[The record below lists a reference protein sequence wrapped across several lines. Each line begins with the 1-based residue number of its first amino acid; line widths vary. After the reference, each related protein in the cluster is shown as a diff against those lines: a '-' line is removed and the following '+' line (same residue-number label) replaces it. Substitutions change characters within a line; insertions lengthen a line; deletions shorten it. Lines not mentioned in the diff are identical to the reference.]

1 MMIMWGRIKHTNW
14 IWWHFAFIWES
25 FSWCLKVPLHKVV
38 MDIHIQPAP
47 QCQPNFVTTT
57 YMCNEKKTTIHLHAH
72 ILPPLHHFLYLL
84 SLNSLHV
91 SYSKMHKSWFSDKP
105 NQPLMFRRKICTIL
119 LHGTKTCK
127 LPPFCSNNL
136 LTVNTH
142 LHLKQHTSRT
152 SESWQNAQ
160 MSSHIW
166 LPHLDSELEHARY
179 LSLSKLQMLSI
190 QVYPSITTV
199 DARYIFVYI
208 RVCMCLYLS
217 ASLYVSVTP
226 KFLPCV
232 WR

>member
-1 MMIMWGRIKHTNW
+1 MLISFPHYTISYAFSAFSACTFPIPKCTRVASLINLINPLCLGEK
-14 IWWHFAFIWES
+14 FA
-25 FSWCLKVPLHKVV
+25 
-38 MDIHIQPAP
+38 
-47 QCQPNFVTTT
+47 
-57 YMCNEKKTTIHLHAH
+57 
-72 ILPPLHHFLYLL
+72 
-84 SLNSLHV
+84 
-91 SYSKMHKSWFSDKP
+91 
-105 NQPLMFRRKICTIL
+105 
-119 LHGTKTCK
+119 
-127 LPPFCSNNL
+127 PFCCMVQKHANFPLSAQTICSQL
-136 LTVNTH
+136 ILTFT
-142 LHLKQHTSRT
+142 LKST

-190 QVYPSITTV
+190 QVCPSITTV

-208 RVCMCLYLS
+208 LVCMCLYLS